1 MLLGSAEGIVVEMI
15 YYEGIAVGREVDVE
29 FKEE

>member
-1 MLLGSAEGIVVEMI
+1 MLVGSAEGIVAEMI
-15 YYEGIAVGREVDVE
+15 DYDGTAVSREVDVE

>member
-1 MLLGSAEGIVVEMI
+1 MLLGSTEGIVVEMI
-15 YYEGIAVGREVDVE
+15 DYEGIAVSMEVDVE

>member
-1 MLLGSAEGIVVEMI
+1 MLLGRAEGIVVEMI
-15 YYEGIAVGREVDVE
+15 DYESTAVGREVDVE